1 MWGWKYTAGAE
12 QVTCTG
18 EGKVLVFVPFRSLPI
33 FICFLL
39 FSRSGLSWLKCQAV
53 KKGYVTLEWECL
65 WCTSA
70 LILYW
75 RQILNLES
83 VTSLEVVMETG
94 KFFFPTKMLRK
105 ELISL
110 MNSHLRGGYFIL
122 RIPSFTFSQSIFFDT
137 GRGLP
142 KFHFNPALFSV
153 VEHGHPL

>member
-39 FSRSGLSWLKCQAV
+39 FSQSGLSWLKCQAV

-83 VTSLEVVMETG
+83 VTSLEVLMETG
-94 KFFFPTKMLRK
+94 NFFPHKNVKKGVDFFVEFAFKRWVL
-105 ELISL
+105 
-110 MNSHLRGGYFIL
+110 IL

-137 GRGLP
+137 GRGLL

-153 VEHGHPL
+153 VEHGRPL